1 MAPKLELVLLVR
13 QQIPACGKAYYLRD
27 HGPRF
32 SPPRCWSPTN
42 SLKINDLEKK
52 YMYTENTRF
61 GRKLVWLIKLRQY
74 FSQAYIA
81 FHKAA

>member
-13 QQIPACGKAYYLRD
+13 QQIPVGKRINVRD

-42 SLKINDLEKK
+42 SLKINYLEKK
-52 YMYTENTRF
+52 YMYTENARF

-74 FSQAYIA
+74 FSQA
-81 FHKAA
+81 